1 MTHLQ
6 KAPRKPL
13 FTDETESKIFLDL
26 FTDFDEPHYKEIA
39 KLIFVDGLTNDEVG
53 EEIGYS
59 ARQIQRLRGQL
70 NRVALLR
77 AIRKLKARLI
87 PNDR

>member
-13 FTDETESKIFLDL
+13 FTDETEAKIFLDL
-26 FTDFDEPHYKEIA
+26 FNDFDEPHYKKIA
-39 KLIFVDGLTNDEVG
+39 KLIFVDGLTSAEAG
-53 EEIGYS
+53 EQIGYS
-59 ARQIQRLRGQL
+59 ARQVDRIKQQL

-77 AIRKLKARLI
+77 AIRKLRTRS
-87 PNDR
+87 DTE

>member
-13 FTDETESKIFLDL
+13 FTDETEAEIFLDL

-59 ARQIQRLRGQL
+59 SRQIQRLR
-70 NRVALLR
+70 
-77 AIRKLKARLI
+77 
-87 PNDR
+87 